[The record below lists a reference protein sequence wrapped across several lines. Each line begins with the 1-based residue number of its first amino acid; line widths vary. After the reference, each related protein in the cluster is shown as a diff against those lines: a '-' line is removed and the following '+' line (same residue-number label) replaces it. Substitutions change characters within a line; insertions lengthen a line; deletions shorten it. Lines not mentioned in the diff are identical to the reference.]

1 MCAKELVNSQHE
13 FGKIND
19 YFPRRTLYEMGA
31 GPHWTDQTNIENF
44 M

>member
-1 MCAKELVNSQHE
+1 MHAKELVNSQHD
-13 FGKIND
+13 FGQIND

-31 GPHWTDQTNIENF
+31 RLHWIDQTNKEIL